1 MRIELGENGQLRIM
15 KNRWVKFKAIKATW
29 GSYMKFGQRR
39 NNAMFN
45 ELLESSSEK
54 KKTNT
59 GWSVILS
66 AILQISALL
75 VLILIPLIYTQ
86 ALPKAML
93 ATLLVAP
100 PPPPPPPPPPVK
112 TIIKPVARLIQSGQL
127 IQPRANPKDV
137 AVFKEAELPPDV
149 VNNTNQSGVFGG
161 IPGQGIIAG
170 NGPVLPPPKP
180 TAPARIKQGGEVT
193 AASIITQTRP
203 AYPPL
208 ARQARI
214 QGSVVLHAIIDKEG
228 KVAQLEVVSGHPLL
242 VQSAI
247 EAVKQWRY
255 KPTQLNGDPVEVD
268 TTIQVTFTMGA

>member
-1 MRIELGENGQLRIM
+1 
-15 KNRWVKFKAIKATW
+15 
-29 GSYMKFGQRR
+29 
-39 NNAMFN
+39 MFN
-45 ELLESSSEK
+45 ELIESSSQK

-59 GWSVILS
+59 GWSVIVS
-66 AILQISALL
+66 AIVQVSALS

-112 TIIKPVARLIQSGQL
+112 DIIKPVARLIQSGKL
-127 IQPRANPKDV
+127 MQPRAIPKDV

-149 VNNTNQSGVFGG
+149 INNTNQSGVFGG
-161 IPGQGIIAG
+161 IPGQGLVAG
-170 NGPVLPPPKP
+170 DPVPPPPKAA
-180 TAPARIKQGGEVT
+180 APARIKQGGEVT
-193 AASIITQTRP
+193 AASILTQTRP
-203 AYPPL
+203 VYPPL

-214 QGSVVLHAIIDKEG
+214 QGTVVLHAIIDKDG
-228 KVAQLEVVSGHPLL
+228 QVAKLEVVSGHPLL
-242 VQSAI
+242 VQSALD
-247 EAVKQWRY
+247 AVKEWRY